1 MDLLGKQSVFWAQ
14 LQSVTAVKPAACGC
28 GTALTCP
35 PWSSAAFATS
45 GLTQVK
51 LSEGAGGD
59 MLQLRCSCS
68 RTPKPLAGLNLLQP
82 KVELRLLQM
91 QTNQQNQSSTIFWC
105 KSIAV
110 WMQKHIFRH
119 EGCFQMPLLHFSRG
133 DCLADISLKSPE
145 LKSRC

>member
-14 LQSVTAVKPAACGC
+14 LQRVTAVKPAGCGC

-35 PWSSAAFATS
+35 PRSSAAFATS

-59 MLQLRCSCS
+59 MLQLGCSRS

-82 KVELRLLQM
+82 KVELRLFQM
-91 QTNQQNQSSTIFWC
+91 QTNQQNQSSTIF
-105 KSIAV
+105 
-110 WMQKHIFRH
+110 
-119 EGCFQMPLLHFSRG
+119 
-133 DCLADISLKSPE
+133 
-145 LKSRC
+145 